1 MVWRWK
7 KEVPVV
13 ISQVGLIL
21 CMLFNLL
28 FFVMLLQL
36 NLYIKRGLGAVLS
49 AEFLSML
56 MLRAI
61 EGG

>member
-1 MVWRWK
+1 M
-7 KEVPVV
+7 V

-36 NLYIKRGLGAVLS
+36 NLYIKRRLGAVLS

>member
-1 MVWRWK
+1 
-7 KEVPVV
+7 VV